1 MFSTLVMGLS
11 MGIMAADKINN
22 TTGSDWNLNDNNA
35 SESMK
40 MQNCAGKGGNDKL
53 LYYKEIENDKVRNR
67 DRKLCTKRNKALV

>member
-1 MFSTLVMGLS
+1 MGLS

-67 DRKLCTKRNKALV
+67 DRKLCTKRNKALVQAI

>member
-1 MFSTLVMGLS
+1 MFSTLVMDLS

>member
-1 MFSTLVMGLS
+1 MGLS

-67 DRKLCTKRNKALV
+67 K

>member
-1 MFSTLVMGLS
+1 

>member
-1 MFSTLVMGLS
+1 

-67 DRKLCTKRNKALV
+67 DRKLCTKRNKALVQAI